1 MYTGGNPVTYSD
13 PSGHCIGIEG
23 LFCAESAVAT
33 GQQFLGGVIDTG
45 SRYAADAANW
55 TTSTIASTWSGLT
68 QTYQNFAAGFESG
81 VNDLRKEVQSFAVGV
96 DRWAAGVQA
105 QVRST
110 IASYHIDV
118 SALEAFGQVVL
129 SDPHMMLGMLSVVP
143 GLGEIAAAADMALYL
158 YQGDYANAALAAT
171 MFVPGGA
178 VLALGAGAKGFR
190 ELSTFARAGAKDLGA
205 AVEGSRV
212 LRGLDRAGES
222 IHEVVSAAKAKVSG
236 WVLDQARTVQ
246 LQRVTTKTAVEIKD
260 LVRAGD
266 SAALE
271 RMSNAPGWVKNAIDG
286 SARDLGN
293 LIDRVVKDRAPSYRF
308 LDSLDVTPAF
318 TTGADFVN
326 PATKRAWDV
335 TTQLSWR
342 LGGHQELY
350 DGMYR
355 SLTGIQYNY
364 RWGPGSLMQHLFKW

>member
-1 MYTGGNPVTYSD
+1 MYAGGNPVTYGD
-13 PSGHCIGIEG
+13 PSGHCIGMEG

-158 YQGDYANAALAAT
+158 YQGDYANAAMAAT
-171 MFVPGGA
+171 MFLPGGA
-178 VLALGAGAKGFR
+178 VLAFGLGAKGLR
-190 ELSTFARAGAKDLGA
+190 EVATLARAGAKDVDALRDGARVVEGLEHGGA
-205 AVEGSRV
+205 AV
-212 LRGLDRAGES
+212 RGVETAVKDEVELARGGEQAAGAGEHAAAS
-222 IHEVVSAAKAKVSG
+222 VGGAEEAAAK
-236 WVLDQARTVQ
+236 
-246 LQRVTTKTAVEIKD
+246 
-260 LVRAGD
+260 VRNNHVAH
-266 SAALE
+266 
-271 RMSNAPGWVKNAIDG
+271 PKN
-286 SARDLGN
+286 S
-293 LIDRVVKDRAPSYRF
+293 
-308 LDSLDVTPAF
+308 LDSPVPTYTYKLVSKDDPTIILKHGVSWDPESRYTQAWLDAHNAERPIRLAEY
-318 TTGADFVN
+318 
-326 PATKRAWDV
+326 ATRREALDAEIDLIKQHPWASLNNEGW
-335 TTQLSWR
+335 LKKYR
-342 LGGHQELY
+342 LTLP
-350 DGMYR
+350 
-355 SLTGIQYNY
+355 L
-364 RWGPGSLMQHLFKW
+364 P